1 MLVLTNLK
9 NENSRPITDK
19 MLSKRFHKYVR
30 FGTLREVVFYSLRHT
45 GATAQMQVSG
55 NDIKAVQANMEPQRR
70 ICSCRSMSALLRTS
84 AARLH
89 SGRRKNCSPSSICL
103 LLPEMRTLHR
113 SRNHIHEL
121 QFSPFFQSPIEAMT
135 ILHLCFFDF
144 STRFPANVR
153 ANFRIKRIR
162 RECENI
168 AFPPDLTP

>member
-1 MLVLTNLK
+1 MKPDCKTMLVLTNLK

-30 FGTLREVVFYSLRHT
+30 FGTLRVVVFYSLRRT

-89 SGRRKNCSPSSICL
+89 
-103 LLPEMRTLHR
+103 
-113 SRNHIHEL
+113 
-121 QFSPFFQSPIEAMT
+121 
-135 ILHLCFFDF
+135 LCFFEF